1 MHICV
6 LGDDA
11 SSRVRQGI
19 MTDVSKIDLAAS
31 AATGSAI
38 GGRTTAVGRPADG
51 PAKSSPQ
58 QLLLAFLGAFLLDRD
73 DRTHVDTRVY
83 VDVLAFLE
91 INHTVVRTT
100 LNRMAR
106 SGLLDRVRS
115 GRTAAY
121 GMTPRSKELLS
132 KGRERVKSAAPFTP
146 REDTWTLLSYS
157 VAESR
162 RDIRHQLRSQLTWA
176 GFGRLRDGLWI
187 APGAVDVEDI
197 IAGIDGP
204 DTQAVAFV
212 GSATAGLSPDEFVR
226 NTWNLD
232 QIRSDHCEFIDTWS
246 APVQYSNPA
255 AAYTALN
262 SDWLRL
268 LRNDPGLPADC
279 LPADWPAPT
288 SVHVYTMAVEQL
300 SLPADESIMRMIA
313 AYANRK

>member
-1 MHICV
+1 
-6 LGDDA
+6 
-11 SSRVRQGI
+11 
-19 MTDVSKIDLAAS
+19 MTDVSKIDLAVSS
-31 AATGSAI
+31 AAGGTG
-38 GGRTTAVGRPADG
+38 TADWKQVDG
-51 PAKSSPQ
+51 PTKTSPQ
-58 QLLLAFLGAFLLDRD
+58 QLLLAFLGAFVLDHD

-121 GMTPRSKELLS
+121 GLTPRSNELLS
-132 KGRERVKSAAPFTP
+132 RGRERVSSATPFTP

-162 RDIRHQLRSQLTWA
+162 RDIRHQLRSQLSWA
-176 GFGRLRDGLWI
+176 GFGCLRDGLWI
-187 APGAVDVEDI
+187 APGAVDVDDI

-204 DTQAVAFV
+204 DARAVAFV
-212 GSATAGLSPDEFVR
+212 GSATAGLTPDEFVR
-226 NTWNLD
+226 DTWNLD
-232 QIRSDHCEFIDTWS
+232 RIRSEHREFIETWS
-246 APVQYSNPA
+246 TPTENSKPTYSKPVNSNPA

-279 LPADWPAPT
+279 LPVGWPALT
-288 SVHVYTMAVEQL
+288 SVQVYTSAVQRL
-300 SLPADESIMRMIA
+300 SSSADEFVERTIA
-313 AYANRK
+313 AYAGRK